1 MALNAN
7 VQKLVDDVAKNSD
20 LSKSILA
27 AQDLQAQQ
35 ITDLKTQ
42 LASIQPGQPID
53 DENLTAI
60 NNMVSTI
67 EQTNT
72 ALGTAVPASTPAGP
86 PITPVNPNAPLTNG
100 TQPVTSDSAGNPI
113 APDAPGQPGVPLAQ
127 GQTPVPTPPLI
138 GTVVPPSPNTT
149 PAPVDQPPSDTITTT
164 SAVTPTF
171 VPDSGTPPT
180 TPSA

>member
-35 ITDLKTQ
+35 IADLKTQ

-113 APDAPGQPGVPLAQ
+113 APDAPGQPGVPVQ
-127 GQTPVPTPPLI
+127 GQTPVPTPPPI
-138 GTVVPPSPNTT
+138 GTVVPQPTSTT
-149 PAPVDQPPSDTITTT
+149 PAPGDQPPPDTITTT

-171 VPDSGTPPT
+171 VPDPGTPST